1 MILSN
6 CSQTQWKSYRMSLF
20 PLKSSVDSCFQSLSF
35 LLSLMI
41 FYPAE
46 VHFHNFLKN
55 EIIRNIKKR
64 SILAKHMNLGKLL
77 YLLKLQA
84 FQIHFTDRQMPDR
97 KTDNKTNDRYIYI
110 YIYIHTH
117 IHTHTYILGLL

>member
-1 MILSN
+1 
-6 CSQTQWKSYRMSLF
+6 
-20 PLKSSVDSCFQSLSF
+20 
-35 LLSLMI
+35 
-41 FYPAE
+41 
-46 VHFHNFLKN
+46 
-55 EIIRNIKKR
+55 
-64 SILAKHMNLGKLL
+64 MNLGKLL

-117 IHTHTYILGLL
+117 IHTHTYILGLLWESIDKWCMKKISEICETVKNVR